1 MASPSILPHDIM
13 SLIQSIKSHFDED
26 HCLHSRDALVKCR
39 ALAAAAGC
47 SDSLEA
53 FLLSDDQLQVITAHI
68 QMLSEALDL
77 VRNDSSGVC
86 AHALL
91 NLGSFLLR
99 STRFPFCF
107 CHPFPVLVLGVA
119 SFCLDCFAAQSN
131 NTRSRLAAPSRR
143 SIRHPKTSSA
153 PHPSIIPPLCPTR
166 AA

>member
-1 MASPSILPHDIM
+1 MASPSILPDDIM

-91 NLGSFLLR
+91 NLGSACFGPPFSRSGFGVCKFL
-99 STRFPFCF
+99 P
-107 CHPFPVLVLGVA
+107 
-119 SFCLDCFAAQSN
+119 
-131 NTRSRLAAPSRR
+131 RL
-143 SIRHPKTSSA
+143 
-153 PHPSIIPPLCPTR
+153 LCGSKQ
-166 AA
+166 